1 MLFWIFFTALI
12 IVIMFALV
20 VFFGPPY
27 VPTLRRQAD
36 VALELLDMKPGET
49 LLELGSGDGR
59 VVLAAAKRGYNVV
72 GIELNPLL
80 FIISLIVTRKY
91 RPQVRL
97 IWGTYWGK
105 PWPRAD
111 AIFTFMLPRYM
122 GKLDQRIELWHP
134 KPIKLAS
141 FAFAVP
147 DREPIAT
154 KEGVYLY
161 QYK

>member
-1 MLFWIFFTALI
+1 MLFWTFFTVLI
-12 IVIMFALV
+12 IVIMFALI

-27 VPTLRRQAD
+27 VPTLRRQAE
-36 VALELLDMKPGET
+36 VALDLLDMKAGET

-59 VVLAAAKRGYNVV
+59 VMLAAAKRGYNVI

-80 FIISLIVTRKY
+80 FVISLFVTRKY
-91 RPQVRL
+91 RSQVRL

-122 GKLDQRIELWHP
+122 NRLDQRIERWHP

-141 FAFAVP
+141 FAFTVP
-147 DREPIAT
+147 NREPIAT
-154 KEGVYLY
+154 KEGIYVY

>member
-1 MLFWIFFTALI
+1 MLFWIFFTALV

-20 VFFGPPY
+20 IFFGPPY
-27 VPTLRRQAD
+27 VPTLRRQAE
-36 VALELLDMKPGET
+36 VALDLLDMNPGET

-91 RPQVRL
+91 RSQVRL

-141 FAFAVP
+141 FAFTVP
-147 DREPIAT
+147 DREPLAT
-154 KEGVYLY
+154 KEGIYLY